1 MLYERIREYLNK
13 NRIPYSAV
21 AEKIG
26 KPLPIFSN
34 MVNGKRK
41 IEAEEY
47 FAISIQGIG
56 PEQYESKTMIYHV
69 PIDIYAVGTD
79 DEGGD
84 ERWH

>member
-47 FAISIQGIG
+47 FAICEALKVSVSFFV
-56 PEQYESKTMIYHV
+56 ENV
-69 PIDIYAVGTD
+69 A
-79 DEGGD
+79 
-84 ERWH
+84 

>member
-13 NRIPYSAV
+13 NRIPYSTI

-47 FAISIQGIG
+47 FAICAALKVSVSFFV
-56 PEQYESKTMIYHV
+56 ENV
-69 PIDIYAVGTD
+69 A
-79 DEGGD
+79 
-84 ERWH
+84 